1 MPPLPLLPVIDAAP
15 FAVRIAAKY
24 VAGCTFVGVN
34 VPTASFKFASVD
46 EVKLLCMPQF
56 FWAVVAALARYEVKM
71 YVVPELSDR
80 PTTLMVAFGR
90 FATEGFNALMAVS
103 FHFWIVPR

>member
-1 MPPLPLLPVIDAAP
+1 MSLA
-15 FAVRIAAKY
+15 
-24 VAGCTFVGVN
+24 
-34 VPTASFKFASVD
+34 ASFKFASVD

-56 FWAVVAALARYEVKM
+56 FWAVVAALPRYEVKM

-90 FATEGFNALMAVS
+90 FATEGFNALIAAS
-103 FHFWIVPR
+103 FHFLIVPR